1 MSARKIIHLDMDAF
15 FCAVEEL
22 NNPELKGKAFAVG
35 GRPETR
41 GVVASCSYAAR
52 QKGVRSAMPMGK
64 ALRLCPELIIV
75 SSGFSRYREHSRKVM
90 AILHELSPLV
100 EQLSIDEA
108 FVDVTDLPE
117 DVESI
122 SRTLQQRII
131 SETGLPCSIGAAS
144 NKLLAKIANDIG
156 KSRHKKP
163 SPPCSILV
171 VPDGGEEA
179 FLAPLPVSAMWG
191 VGPKTAER
199 MTALGLNTIGDLA
212 AAGEKELVR
221 LFGKNGFDLAQR
233 AKGIDKREIV
243 TEYEVKSQSQ
253 ETTFV
258 RDVTD
263 EKVLLERIERMS
275 KDVARS
281 LERKGLFATVVRLKI
296 RWANFE
302 THTRQQSLTPAFS
315 DAETIR
321 KTAILLLR
329 SIWKDGRPVR
339 LIGVGVSGL
348 VEPAQQMNIWQAPSE
363 KELKLQELLDQTE
376 KKFGKGVITKGM
388 KKKTQ

>member
-1 MSARKIIHLDMDAF
+1 MDAF

-52 QKGVRSAMPMGK
+52 QKGVRSAMPMGR

-75 SSGFSRYREHSRKVM
+75 SSGFSRYRDHSRKVM

-108 FVDVTDLPE
+108 FVDVTDMPD

-144 NKLLAKIANDIG
+144 NKLLAKIGNDIG

-221 LFGKNGFDLAQR
+221 LFGKNGYDLAQR

-253 ETTFV
+253 ETTFA

-321 KTAILLLR
+321 KTAILLLH

-339 LIGVGVSGL
+339 LIGVGVSCL

-376 KKFGKGVITKGM
+376 KRFGKGVITKGI